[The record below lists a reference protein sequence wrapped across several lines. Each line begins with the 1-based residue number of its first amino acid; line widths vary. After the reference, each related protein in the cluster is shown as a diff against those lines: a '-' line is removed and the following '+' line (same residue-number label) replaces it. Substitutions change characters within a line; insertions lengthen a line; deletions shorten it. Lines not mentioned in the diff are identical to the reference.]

1 MPVSLDKRKVEQIG
15 YDAEDFQDEAKM
27 KAMMANVMCMTEKDV
42 KRKETQD
49 KHRRHEEQKLSLQ
62 NLQNKYAR

>member
-42 KRKETQD
+42 KR
-49 KHRRHEEQKLSLQ
+49 
-62 NLQNKYAR
+62 